1 MPHNRRHSST
11 DRDSRSSYQDRYR
24 GRRHR
29 HRRSPTYSSSSD
41 RDRDR
46 RGRGY
51 RQEGSYARSR
61 RCVCTEACNQWLIC
75 HFVNQMHKRCLCDV
89 DEAEVKCRPLTVF
102 CCLAVAAMAIA
113 PWSTGRLI
121 EDAGRDTDAWITAG
135 IVTGKE
141 SLTEWLKVTTNATF
155 LQTCTTTDEAAR
167 GTANGLNRTGG
178 KAAGVSTKEGG
189 VEQGPIAHR
198 PR

>member
-11 DRDSRSSYQDRYR
+11 DRDSRSSYQDRYRDR

-61 RCVCTEACNQWLIC
+61 RCVCTEACSQWSILST
-75 HFVNQMHKRCLCDV
+75 
-89 DEAEVKCRPLTVF
+89 KCRALTVF
-102 CCLAVAAMAIA
+102 CCLAVAATAIA
-113 PWSTGRLI
+113 PWSTGRSTG
-121 EDAGRDTDAWITAG
+121 DAGRDTGAWITAG
-135 IVTGKE
+135 TATGKE
-141 SLTEWLKVTTNATF
+141 SLTRWPKVTTNATF
-155 LQTCTTTDEAAR
+155 LQTCTTTGEAAR
-167 GTANGLNRTGG
+167 GIASGLNRTGG